1 MSYRRRRRQGPEAE
15 YEKLLQALAR
25 AILAS
30 DELGPL
36 LENLMSRGL
45 FGPADLLIITLQA
58 PNERGKFGLSLGH
71 MKDEPDEE
79 KASDSDELA
88 PYLIDGKRLS
98 PQEIAFEE
106 YYSSKFDEAFWLKKN
121 QLTLKKIHTK
131 RKKNNAS
138 GLDPIRKPPRR
149 SLP

>member
-1 MSYRRRRRQGPEAE
+1 MRDRRRRGQGPEAE

-36 LENLMSRGL
+36 LENLMSRGF

-58 PNERGKFGLSLGH
+58 PNKRGKVGLSLGH
-71 MKDEPDEE
+71 MRDGADEG
-79 KASDSDELA
+79 KKSDPDELA

-106 YYSSKFDEAFWLKKN
+106 YYTNKFDEGFWLKKN
-121 QLTLKKIHTK
+121 QLTLKNVRAK
-131 RKKNNAS
+131 RKKTS
-138 GLDPIRKPPRR
+138 G
-149 SLP
+149 